1 MYKMLSYSVIALVA
15 MAMVE
20 NAAAQSPIIIA
31 ASDTNVV
38 LERDTLAEVVAVS
51 PAAKRR
57 MANTI
62 IGAEKIEIKEL
73 AKMPVLFGERDLMKS
88 IQLLPGVKS
97 ESDGSSGYQV
107 RGGTSA
113 QNLVLLDNA
122 IIYNSGHLMGLFSTF
137 NEEALTNATL
147 YKGQIPAQIGGAVS
161 SVFDISTKSGDM
173 QKWHW
178 GVGIGLLS
186 AKANVEGPLVR
197 DKASFLV
204 TARRSY
210 LDLFLKATED
220 YKDTKLNFFDVNA
233 KVSIRLKNNDDLA
246 ISYFQGRDNLGLK
259 DIMSLKWGNQALSMR
274 WFHVANDR
282 LFSTTSAQL
291 TNYKS
296 SVTMTMLSTDYEM
309 SGFVRHIGVQEMLTF
324 LPNESHSMKLGAQSQ
339 IVVLR
344 SAEWKINTLHEKEQR
359 RAWQNDFWLNDDWRL
374 GESFD
379 ISLGIRMNLFSALGG
394 SPYYNIDAD
403 GNIADTLHYANGSI
417 VHTYVTPEPRFSVK
431 YKFGIHSSI
440 KFGYSR
446 TSQHIQAIRNST
458 SSSMPFDRYTM
469 SSNIVKPQIANQFS
483 AGFFKATSDEK
494 YDFSLEAYYKNV
506 DNMSDYKD
514 GKTFYSEIEIER
526 LLLTGKS
533 RSYGLEFCAH
543 KNAGR
548 FTGWA
553 AYTLA
558 WSENKIDGIDGGR
571 WYWAS
576 NDRRHDISIVAMYN
590 LNNNWNFTA
599 AWVYNTGQAL
609 TAPSAKYE
617 LAGQTYYYY
626 AERNGY
632 RAPSNH
638 RLDVSATH
646 TKIIAGRFER
656 QLSLGIYNLY
666 SRQNPYMIMFSDDE
680 ESNSGTKAEQVA
692 LFSIVPSISYVIK
705 F

>member
-1 MYKMLSYSVIALVA
+1 MNRKLTLIALICVA
-15 MAMVE
+15 MLLATKI
-20 NAAAQSPIIIA
+20 AAQSPIIIA
-31 ASDTNVV
+31 ATDTNAV
-38 LERDTLAEVVAVS
+38 LERDTLAEVIAVS

-113 QNLVLLDNA
+113 QNLILLDNA
-122 IIYNSGHLMGLFSTF
+122 IIYNAGHLMGLFSTF

-147 YKGQIPAQIGGAVS
+147 YKGQIPAQMGGAVS
-161 SVFDISTKSGDM
+161 SVFDISTKAGDM
-173 QKWHW
+173 QDFHF

-186 AKANVEGPLVR
+186 AKANIEGPLVR
-197 DKASFLV
+197 DRASFLI

-210 LDLFLKATED
+210 LDVFLKATKD

-233 KVSIRLKNNDDLA
+233 KVSLRLRNNGDLA

-259 DIMSLKWGNQALSMR
+259 DIMSLKWGNQAWAVR
-274 WFHVANDR
+274 WFHVASDR
-282 LFSTTSAQL
+282 LFCTTSAQL

-296 SVTMTMLSTDYEM
+296 SVTMTMLSSDYDM

-324 LPNESHSMKLGAQSQ
+324 VPNESHRLKFGVQSQ
-339 IVVLR
+339 IVTLR

-374 GESFD
+374 GEHFD
-379 ISLGIRMNLFSALGG
+379 ISMGIRMNTFSALGG
-394 SPYYNIDAD
+394 SPYYNINAD
-403 GNIADTLHYANGSI
+403 GSIADTLHYANGSI

-431 YKFGIHSSI
+431 YKFNQRSSL
-440 KFGYSR
+440 KLGYSR

-469 SSNIVKPQIANQFS
+469 SNNIVKPEIANQYSIGYFT
-483 AGFFKATSDEK
+483 ATADEK
-494 YDFSLEAYYKNV
+494 YDFSVEAYYKNV
-506 DNMSDYKD
+506 DNVSDYKD
-514 GKTFYSEIEIER
+514 GKAFYSEIEIER
-526 LLLTGKS
+526 LLLTGKG

-558 WSENKIDGIDGGR
+558 WSQNKIDGIDGGH

-576 NDRRHDISIVAMYN
+576 NDRRHDISIVGMYQ
-590 LNNNWNFTA
+590 LNSAWNMTA

-617 LAGQTYYYY
+617 ISGQTYYYY

-632 RAPSNH
+632 RAPANH

-646 TKIIAGRFER
+646 TKKLKGKYER
-656 QLSLGIYNLY
+656 QLSIGIYNLY
-666 SRQNPYMIMFSDDE
+666 ARQNPYLIMFSDDE
-680 ESNSGTKAEQVA
+680 KSNSGTKAEQVA
-692 LFSIVPSISYVIK
+692 LFSIVPSISYTIK